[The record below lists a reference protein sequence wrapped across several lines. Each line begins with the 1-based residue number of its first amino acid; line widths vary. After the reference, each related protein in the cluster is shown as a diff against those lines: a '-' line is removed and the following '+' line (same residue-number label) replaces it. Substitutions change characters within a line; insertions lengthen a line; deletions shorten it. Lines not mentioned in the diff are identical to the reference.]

1 MVLKAFLL
9 ACVAFIGKLDL
20 ATGTNQLQRPIILG
34 PIVGLI
40 MGNLS
45 MGVTI
50 GATLELAFLG
60 SYSVGAFIPPDVIVG
75 GVLGTAF
82 AIQTGKGPAVA
93 FTMAFPIALLAL
105 IFDNIIF
112 ALVRPM
118 LGKLADR
125 YAQQGNIKAV
135 NSVHMFAG
143 FIMCAMLAI
152 IVFVGYMLGG
162 SQIKMFVNAIPKP
175 IIDGLTIATGL
186 LPGIGFAMLAQMIM
200 NKKVLPFF
208 FLGFLLSAYF
218 KVPVIGIAFLGLI
231 LITIMSRLKKSQMSV
246 KIKTEE
252 GDDNEF

>member
-1 MVLKAFLL
+1 MILKAFLL
-9 ACVAFIGKLDL
+9 ACVAFVGKLDL
-20 ATGTNQLQRPIILG
+20 ATGTNQIQRPIVLG

-60 SYSVGAFIPPDVIVG
+60 SYSIGAFIPPDVIVG

-82 AIQTGKGPAVA
+82 AIETGKGPAVA

-105 IFDNIIF
+105 IFDNVMF

-118 LGKLADR
+118 LGKLADK
-125 YAQQGNIKAV
+125 YAAKGNVKAI
-135 NSVHMFAG
+135 NTVHMLAG
-143 FIMCAMLAI
+143 FLMCAMLAI
-152 IVFVGYMLGG
+152 IVFVGYLLGG

-175 IIDGLTIATGL
+175 VIDGLTIATGL

-200 NKKVLPFF
+200 NKEVVPFF

-218 KVPVIGIAFLGLI
+218 KVPVIGIALLGLI
-231 LITIMSRLKKSQMSV
+231 LVTVIV
-246 KIKTEE
+246 KFMNGSKVSTNDG
-252 GDDNEF
+252 GDDDDFW

>member
-1 MVLKAFLL
+1 MILKAFLL

-20 ATGTNQLQRPIILG
+20 ATDTNQIQRPIILG

-105 IFDNIIF
+105 IFDNVIF

-118 LGKLADR
+118 LGKMADK
-125 YAQQGNIKAV
+125 YAAKGNAKAV
-135 NSVHMFAG
+135 NTVHMIAG

-152 IVFVGYMLGG
+152 IVFVGYLLGG

-175 IIDGLTIATGL
+175 IINGLTIATGL

-200 NKKVLPFF
+200 NKKILPFF

-218 KVPVIGIAFLGLI
+218 KVPVIGIALLGLI
-231 LITIMSRLKKSQMSV
+231 LVTVLVRFMNNEKTV
-246 KIKTEE
+246 KTETKGE
-252 GDDNEF
+252 DDNEF

>member
-1 MVLKAFLL
+1 MILKAFLI
-9 ACVAFIGKLDL
+9 ACVAFVGKLDL
-20 ATGTNQLQRPIILG
+20 ATGTNQIQRPIVLG

-60 SYSVGAFIPPDVIVG
+60 SYSIGAFIPPDVIVG

-82 AIQTGKGPAVA
+82 AIETGKGPAVA

-105 IFDNIIF
+105 IFDNVMF

-118 LGKLADR
+118 LGKLADK
-125 YAQQGNIKAV
+125 YAAKGNVKAI
-135 NSVHMFAG
+135 NTVHMLAG
-143 FIMCAMLAI
+143 FLMCAMLAI
-152 IVFVGYMLGG
+152 IVFVGYLLGG

-175 IIDGLTIATGL
+175 VIDGLTIATGL

-200 NKKVLPFF
+200 NKEVVPFF

-218 KVPVIGIAFLGLI
+218 KVPVIGIALLGLI
-231 LITIMSRLKKSQMSV
+231 LVTVIV
-246 KIKTEE
+246 KFMNGSKVSTNDG
-252 GDDNEF
+252 GDDDDF

>member
-1 MVLKAFLL
+1 MILKAFLL
-9 ACVAFIGKLDL
+9 ACVAFVGKLDL
-20 ATGTNQLQRPIILG
+20 ATGTNQIQRPIVLG

-60 SYSVGAFIPPDVIVG
+60 SYSIGAFIPPDVIVG

-82 AIQTGKGPAVA
+82 AIETGKGPAVA

-105 IFDNIIF
+105 IFDNVMF

-118 LGKLADR
+118 LGKLADK
-125 YAQQGNIKAV
+125 YAAKGNVKAI
-135 NSVHMFAG
+135 NTVHMLAG
-143 FIMCAMLAI
+143 FLMCAMLAI
-152 IVFVGYMLGG
+152 IVFVGYLLGG

-175 IIDGLTIATGL
+175 VIDGLTIATGL

-200 NKKVLPFF
+200 NKEVVPFF

-218 KVPVIGIAFLGLI
+218 KVPVIGIALLGLI
-231 LITIMSRLKKSQMSV
+231 LVTVIV
-246 KIKTEE
+246 KFMNGSKVSTNDG
-252 GDDNEF
+252 GDDDDF

>member
-1 MVLKAFLL
+1 MVVKAFLL
-9 ACVAFIGKLDL
+9 ALVAFLGKMDL

-34 PIVGLI
+34 PVVGLI
-40 MGNLS
+40 MGNLT

-93 FTMAFPIALLAL
+93 FAMAFPIALLAL
-105 IFDNIIF
+105 IFDNVMF
-112 ALVRPM
+112 ALIRPM
-118 LGKLADR
+118 LGRLADK
-125 YAQQGNIKAV
+125 YAERGNVRAV
-135 NSVHMFAG
+135 NSIHIISG
-143 FIMCAMLAI
+143 LLMCLMLAI
-152 IVFVGYMLGG
+152 IVFTGFILGG
-162 SQIKMFVNAIPKP
+162 VEVKAFVNAIPKQ

-200 NKKVLPFF
+200 NKDVVPFF

-231 LITIMSRLKKSQMSV
+231 VVSVLIKFLPTQNGKLS
-246 KIKTEE
+246 E
-252 GDDNEF
+252 GENDDEDF